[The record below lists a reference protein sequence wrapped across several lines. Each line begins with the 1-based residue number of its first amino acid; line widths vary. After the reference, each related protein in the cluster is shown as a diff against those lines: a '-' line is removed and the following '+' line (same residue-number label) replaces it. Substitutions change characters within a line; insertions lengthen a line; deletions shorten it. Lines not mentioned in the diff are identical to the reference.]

1 MIFIGA
7 NMNKKIF
14 GIRIGTVLTAIL
26 CALSAIAFWL
36 LAKYNLML
44 SSEASSMLFESVSE
58 GII

>member
-1 MIFIGA
+1 
-7 NMNKKIF
+7 MNKKIF

>member
-44 SSEASSMLFESVSE
+44 SSEAASMLFESVSE

>member
-44 SSEASSMLFESVSE
+44 SSEAVSMLFESVSE